1 MSPADPPSH
10 IGVEVGGI
18 RPQPDPVPE
27 PRGRLLEGISN
38 AIVALYREGFGR
50 GPTGA
55 KTYLM
60 DDLVLCVLRDGLT
73 RAERTLR
80 DEGQGELVREMRVKF
95 QDAVEDQMRGMVE
108 ELTGRSVVAF
118 LSQATVDPEVMIE
131 AFFLDGAT
139 GSDGSHESP

>member
-1 MSPADPPSH
+1 M
-10 IGVEVGGI
+10 EVN
-18 RPQPDPVPE
+18 RPPQPDTPAPE
-27 PRGRLLEGISN
+27 PRGKLLEEISN
-38 AIVALYREGFGR
+38 GIVGLYREGFGR

-55 KTYLM
+55 KTYVM

-73 RAERTLR
+73 PVERTLR
-80 DEGQGELVREMRVKF
+80 DQGQGEFVREMRVKF

-118 LSQATVDPEVMIE
+118 LSQATVDPELMIE
-131 AFFLDGAT
+131 IFFLDGAT

>member
-1 MSPADPPSH
+1 M
-10 IGVEVGGI
+10 EVN
-18 RPQPDPVPE
+18 RQQPDSPPE
-27 PRGRLLEGISN
+27 PRGKLLAEISD
-38 AIVALYREGFGR
+38 AIVGIYHEGYGR

-55 KTYLM
+55 KTYVM

-73 RAERTLR
+73 PAERTLR
-80 DEGQGELVREMRVKF
+80 DQGKGEFVRDMRVKF

-131 AFFLDGAT
+131 VFFLDGAT

>member
-1 MSPADPPSH
+1 M
-10 IGVEVGGI
+10 EVN
-18 RPQPDPVPE
+18 RPQPDPMPE
-27 PRGRLLEGISN
+27 PRGKLLAEISD
-38 AIVALYREGFGR
+38 AIVGIYHEGYGR

-55 KTYLM
+55 KTYVM

-73 RAERTLR
+73 PAERTLP
-80 DEGQGELVREMRVKF
+80 DQGQGEFVRDMRVKF

-131 AFFLDGAT
+131 VFFLDGAT

>member
-1 MSPADPPSH
+1 M
-10 IGVEVGGI
+10 
-18 RPQPDPVPE
+18 PE
-27 PRGRLLEGISN
+27 PRGKLLAEISD
-38 AIVALYREGFGR
+38 AIVGIYHEGYGR

-55 KTYLM
+55 KTYVM

-73 RAERTLR
+73 PAERTLR
-80 DEGQGELVREMRVKF
+80 DQGKGEFVRDMRVKF

-131 AFFLDGAT
+131 VFFLDGAT